1 MRSTNIVLG
10 PSVQVF
16 CLSVFAFVTVLF
28 DRQDCTVTSVFLLCV
43 TEQISPFIP
52 VELCYPQLLHMT
64 TQILNCTTPKGTAP
78 KTYNVNDSSGVM

>member
-64 TQILNCTTPKGTAP
+64 TQILTAQLQRAPPPKLT
-78 KTYNVNDSSGVM
+78 M